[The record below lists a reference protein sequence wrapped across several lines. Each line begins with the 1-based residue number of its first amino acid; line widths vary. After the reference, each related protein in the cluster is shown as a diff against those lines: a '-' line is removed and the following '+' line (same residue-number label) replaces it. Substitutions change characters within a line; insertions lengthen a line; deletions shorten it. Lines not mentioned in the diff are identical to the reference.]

1 MHYWYAIYVN
11 ARHEKKIVLK
21 LIEQNI
27 TAYTPIAK
35 KMQQWSDRKK
45 LVEFPMLS
53 GYVFVKIDISQKE
66 KILRTPNVLG
76 FIKFNGIEANIRE
89 SEIEILKSVELTG
102 YDVTNEVTD
111 LKMGDDVE
119 ITQGALKGLI
129 GKIVQIQNEDYI
141 QLELDSLKQN
151 IRVKV
156 PKNILK
162 STTTLIK
169 I

>member
-1 MHYWYAIYVN
+1 MKNWYALYVN

-21 LIEQNI
+21 LIEQDVN
-27 TAYTPIAK
+27 AYTPIIK

-45 LVEFPMLS
+45 WIEFPMIS
-53 GYVFVKIDISQKE
+53 GYVFVKTDVLEKE
-66 KILRTPNVLG
+66 KILKTPHVLG
-76 FIKFNGIEANIRE
+76 FIKFNGIEAKIKE
-89 SEIEILKSVELTG
+89 SEIEILKSIELTG

-111 LKMGDDVE
+111 LKMSDDVE

-141 QLELDSLKQN
+141 HIELDSLKQN

-162 STTTLIK
+162 FVTN
-169 I
+169 

>member
-1 MHYWYAIYVN
+1 MQDWYAIYVN
-11 ARHEKKIVLK
+11 ARHEKKIVFNLVEQK
-21 LIEQNI
+21 IE
-27 TAYTPIAK
+27 AYTPIAK

-66 KILRTPNVLG
+66 RILKTPNVLG

-89 SEIEILKSVELTG
+89 SEINVLKSIELTG

-111 LKMGDDVE
+111 LKMSDDVE

-141 QLELDSLKQN
+141 HIELDSLKQN

-162 STTTLIK
+162 FATN
-169 I
+169 

>member
-1 MHYWYAIYVN
+1 MQDWYAIYVN
-11 ARHEKKIVLK
+11 ARHEKKIVSNLVEQK
-21 LIEQNI
+21 IE
-27 TAYTPIAK
+27 AYTPIAK

-66 KILRTPNVLG
+66 RILKTPNVLG

-89 SEIEILKSVELTG
+89 SEINVLKSIELTG

-111 LKMGDDVE
+111 LKMSDDVE

-129 GKIVQIQNEDYI
+129 GKIIQIQNEDYI
-141 QLELDSLKQN
+141 HIELDSLKQN

-162 STTTLIK
+162 FVTN
-169 I
+169 

>member
-1 MHYWYAIYVN
+1 MQDWFAIYVN
-11 ARHEKKIVLK
+11 ARHEKKIVSNLVEQK
-21 LIEQNI
+21 IE
-27 TAYTPIAK
+27 AYTPIAK

-66 KILRTPNVLG
+66 RILKTPNVLG

-89 SEIEILKSVELTG
+89 SEINILKSIELTG

-111 LKMGDDVE
+111 LKMSDDVE

-141 QLELDSLKQN
+141 HIELDSLRQN

-162 STTTLIK
+162 FATN
-169 I
+169 